1 MPELQGCRFCNGVEK
16 LTVSTQEA
24 AYSKSCKPITFATIF
39 GKTTEKRPVFIL
51 EKERGTYYKPA
62 AKKPFSFCPYCGRRI
77 EKPKERLNGNVQTK
91 DNR

>member
-39 GKTTEKRPVFIL
+39 GKATEKRPVFIL
-51 EKERGTYYKPA
+51 EKRSGIFYKPA
-62 AKKPFSFCPYCGRRI
+62 AKKPLGFCPYCGRKI
-77 EKPKERLNGNVQTK
+77 EKPKEETDASKKN
-91 DNR
+91 NR